1 MREKAEARKQERVEM
16 EKKKK
21 QEEEEIT
28 PYVKWDEHGPM
39 AS

>member
-16 EKKKK
+16 EKKK